1 MTPSSLEAKN
11 TAISHPSNGNET
23 LVKRRQ
29 SDLAKRRSF
38 TDYLPYPIVNHL
50 LTPVQQSAAKAARQI
65 IFLLLSKLKQGHLT
79 VIETFHQ
86 SDPVASKVATHKTFG
101 VRVMNT
107 EPVTQSPVSD
117 TQRTLGEQ
125 IGNHPLAVTLTIHS
139 PQVYQHLLTGGSIA
153 FADDYI
159 DGLWQAVVL
168 VVTKMSISTPK
179 LWHTRKPLFTPS
191 S

>member
-1 MTPSSLEAKN
+1 MTPSSLEDKN
-11 TAISHPSNGNET
+11 TATSPPSNGNET

-38 TDYLPYPIVNHL
+38 TDYLPYPIVDHL

-65 IFLLLSKLKQGHLT
+65 IFLLLSKLKQGPLT

-86 SDPVASKVATHKTFG
+86 SNNVATKAATHKTFG
-101 VRVMNT
+101 VRVMDT
-107 EPVTQSPVSD
+107 EPLTQSPVTD

-139 PQVYQHLLTGGSIA
+139 PQVYQHL
-153 FADDYI
+153 
-159 DGLWQAVVL
+159 
-168 VVTKMSISTPK
+168 
-179 LWHTRKPLFTPS
+179 
-191 S
+191 

>member
-1 MTPSSLEAKN
+1 MTLSSLEAKDAA
-11 TAISHPSNGNET
+11 TSHPSNGNGT
-23 LVKRRQ
+23 WVKRRQ

-38 TDYLPYPIVNHL
+38 TDYLPYPIVDHL

-86 SDPVASKVATHKTFG
+86 SDDIATKAATKAATHKTFG
-101 VRVMNT
+101 VKVLNT
-107 EPVTQSPVSD
+107 DLVTQSPVSD

-139 PQVYQHLLTGGSIA
+139 P
-153 FADDYI
+153 
-159 DGLWQAVVL
+159 
-168 VVTKMSISTPK
+168 
-179 LWHTRKPLFTPS
+179 
-191 S
+191 